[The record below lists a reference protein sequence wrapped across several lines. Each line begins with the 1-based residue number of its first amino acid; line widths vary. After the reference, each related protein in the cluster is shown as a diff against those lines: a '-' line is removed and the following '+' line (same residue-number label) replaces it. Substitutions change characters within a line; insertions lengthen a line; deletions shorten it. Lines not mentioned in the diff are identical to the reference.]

1 MINLS
6 EQQLDYIVATVVN
19 PLAKLG
25 AEVYCFG
32 SRARGEGEG
41 DVFSDLD
48 LMVVSDEP
56 LERVLGD
63 IRENLEEG
71 NFPFL
76 VEIVEERNFADAYRS
91 NYLSERVHIPST
103 QSTAQS
109 TASSNPG

>member
-6 EQQLDYIVATVVN
+6 EQQLDYIVTTVVN

-25 AEVYCFG
+25 AQVYCFG
-32 SRARGEGEG
+32 SRARGEC

-56 LERVLGD
+56 LESVLGEL
-63 IRENLEEG
+63 REVLEEG

-76 VEIVEERNFADAYRS
+76 VEIVEERNFADAYRP